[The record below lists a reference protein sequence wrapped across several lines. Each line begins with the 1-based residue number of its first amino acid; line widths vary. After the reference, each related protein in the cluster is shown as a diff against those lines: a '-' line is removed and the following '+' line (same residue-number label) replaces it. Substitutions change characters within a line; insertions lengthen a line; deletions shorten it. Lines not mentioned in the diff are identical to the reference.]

1 MTKYAS
7 FTWDEIFQTRA
18 RDPSVGR
25 IAHPLS
31 SLTKFFTRPIQ
42 NLPPQFPRF
51 GNVAV
56 IFYFQPSMVK
66 GGMGH
71 GFDPQMT
78 IKAMLQ
84 CFTWERWHFSSV
96 QFPSHPQRQETPG
109 SNPSENFAQS
119 KDDTIWSK
127 STWCWFRGCKMVTMR
142 WARRQVSKEKREN
155 RWSQTEIEKWAR
167 SQGCCSAGNLDDCE
181 VVDIWKIYFEELG
194 KVGSC
199 VATNLIWWVGYQCC
213 HSYLTSIS
221 GDGAEWIAW
230 SWTRERIKSER
241 ASKPRRGEVWQLFG
255 FLWFQYLIT
264 N

>member
-1 MTKYAS
+1 MGL
-7 FTWDEIFQTRA
+7 IFKW
-18 RDPSVGR
+18 PS
-25 IAHPLS
+25 
-31 SLTKFFTRPIQ
+31 K
-42 NLPPQFPRF
+42 
-51 GNVAV
+51 
-56 IFYFQPSMVK
+56 
-66 GGMGH
+66 
-71 GFDPQMT
+71 
-78 IKAMLQ
+78 Q
-84 CFTWERWHFSSV
+84 CSSV
-96 QFPSHPQRQETPG
+96 LPG
-109 SNPSENFAQS
+109 SG
-119 KDDTIWSK
+119 DTSLQFSFLHTLRDKKHRDRILVK
-127 STWCWFRGCKMVTMR
+127 ILLNLRTTLYDLLESTWCWFRGCRMVTMR